1 MSSIRIRTGGLV
13 TEINPFYFH
22 QSKLDEE
29 REIYDQ
35 ERDSTDEK
43 FRALEMKIKGKQLLL
58 WCNLRIVKVTLF

>member
-1 MSSIRIRTGGLV
+1 MFFL
-13 TEINPFYFH
+13 

-43 FRALEMKIKGKQLLL
+43 FRALELKIKGNKQILFFSSDLKFK
-58 WCNLRIVKVTLF
+58 NLINNAYRI

>member
-1 MSSIRIRTGGLV
+1 MDPWWSYIHK
-13 TEINPFYFH
+13 INQYDY

-43 FRALEMKIKGKQLLL
+43 FRALEMKIKGERLQV
-58 WCNLRIVKVTLF
+58 IDGDS